1 MIRRYGKPSGPLL
14 SLKSHFFSDNERL
27 LDEQRQLAALYA
39 QQARR
44 TRCKACDNPI
54 DKVAFSKLGVDYMIC
69 PRCGHLNGAY
79 EDSDAFCAAVY
90 TDASGAAYARA
101 YSAADRE
108 AYRIRTRDIY
118 VPKAKFLVESLATLG
133 EDPGTLSYA
142 DLGAGSGYFV
152 AALRSTG
159 LVTVRGHE
167 VSATQVA
174 LANDMAGEELV
185 EMHALDETVALA
197 GQLQANVVS
206 LIGVL
211 EHLQQPR
218 QLLAALRSNPSV
230 SYVYISVPLFSPSVF
245 FELAFPEVMQRHLSG
260 AHTHLYTESSLEWT
274 CREFSLRRMAEWW
287 FGSDIVDLYR
297 GILIRLAQN
306 EATAES
312 AAIWQEMLK
321 PAVDGM
327 QESLDS
333 RRLSSEVHMLLKF
346 ESVT

>member
-1 MIRRYGKPSGPLL
+1 M
-14 SLKSHFFSDNERL
+14 
-27 LDEQRQLAALYA
+27 
-39 QQARR
+39 
-44 TRCKACDNPI
+44 
-54 DKVAFSKLGVDYMIC
+54 
-69 PRCGHLNGAY
+69 
-79 EDSDAFCAAVY
+79 
-90 TDASGAAYARA
+90 
-101 YSAADRE
+101 
-108 AYRIRTRDIY
+108 
-118 VPKAKFLVESLATLG
+118 
-133 EDPGTLSYA
+133 
-142 DLGAGSGYFV
+142 
-152 AALRSTG
+152 
-159 LVTVRGHE
+159 RGHE